1 MMTNRKHSGLFRAE
15 IKVTGRV
22 QGVAFRWHT
31 REQAC
36 KLGIVGSVR
45 NLAEGSVDIIAE
57 GERSALEA
65 LCDWASRGPDS
76 ASVDSREVVW
86 AEAEGT
92 FSNFQITVSI
102 LSKISTITTT
112 SYITI
117 SPKCSLRICTYYSNC
132 I

>member
-1 MMTNRKHSGLFRAE
+1 MTNRKHSGLFRAE

-57 GERSALEA
+57 GERSALET
-65 LCDWASRGPDS
+65 LCDWALRGPDF
-76 ASVDSREVVW
+76 ARVDSREVAWVP
-86 AEAEGT
+86 AEGMFT
-92 FSNFQITVSI
+92 DF
-102 LSKISTITTT
+102 
-112 SYITI
+112 
-117 SPKCSLRICTYYSNC
+117 RI
-132 I
+132 IG